1 MARIQADLN
10 VRTRLIGDCLR
21 PAKQATHH
29 RDRIEPLLQDDG
41 TLAFIYELTGNHIW
55 HSGSLKRLQPARA
68 YAFDRVPQ
76 ALFSYVTWTKP
87 TVNPHARS
95 GPTKTGGQNHLLSP
109 GKQPRLSMDMLR
121 QLKPHVAF
129 CRTLLSC
136 KPSGA
141 DVILSSADGA
151 ARQRL
156 SHRVL
161 QFRTR

>member
-29 RDRIEPLLQDDG
+29 RGRIEPLLQDDG

-76 ALFSYVTWTKP
+76 ALFFICDLDK
-87 TVNPHARS
+87 ADR
-95 GPTKTGGQNHLLSP
+95 
-109 GKQPRLSMDMLR
+109 
-121 QLKPHVAF
+121 
-129 CRTLLSC
+129 
-136 KPSGA
+136 KPSRA
-141 DVILSSADGA
+141 KRPNKNWWSEPLISAAGQHA
-151 ARQRL
+151 KRAGSGRATSL
-156 SHRVL
+156 AEA
-161 QFRTR
+161 